1 VADPVAGL
9 VVVAPETVAGVAL
22 ETAVVVADP
31 ATVAGLAA
39 VAPGTVVEADL
50 GTVAAVALETAV
62 DGMGEGLLG
71 TAVEEADLETV
82 AEADPVAA
90 VEADSGTVVVV
101 VDIVVGLPPAQS
113 SAVLTQLS

>member
-1 VADPVAGL
+1 MADPVAGL

-39 VAPGTVVEADL
+39 VAGTVVEADL

>member
-31 ATVAGLAA
+31 GLAA

-50 GTVAAVALETAV
+50 GTVAAVAPETAV
-62 DGMGEGLLG
+62 AGMGEGLLG

-90 VEADSGTVVVV
+90 VEADSGTAVVV